1 MVLGH
6 GADGACAR
14 RPHSDASSKPQSRHP
29 RPRPGP
35 RRNGLSFCRQERRVA
50 DDQPKHPPVDASRR
64 GDNRRQEGVAQ
75 AGSHVSFPI
84 FVDLLLRP
92 LPAAA
97 RQHLFVGGIWIPPDY
112 ARTRSQSRQVKRRV
126 VIDQPS
132 RTKYYTGCPVLHCGH
147 VPYLEWLSTA
157 PSKTNLVFAIRLA
170 QQALPSRS
178 ARASPREVYA
188 APRRPQ
194 DPPLRPPQRC

>member
-1 MVLGH
+1 MV
-6 GADGACAR
+6 
-14 RPHSDASSKPQSRHP
+14 SK
-29 RPRPGP
+29 
-35 RRNGLSFCRQERRVA
+35 LF
-50 DDQPKHPPVDASRR
+50 
-64 GDNRRQEGVAQ
+64 
-75 AGSHVSFPI
+75 
-84 FVDLLLRP
+84 
-92 LPAAA
+92 
-97 RQHLFVGGIWIPPDY
+97 FVGGISMPPDY
-112 ARTRSQSRQVKRRV
+112 ARTRSQSRQVKCRV

-132 RTKYYTGCPVLHCGH
+132 RTEYYTGCPVQHCGH